1 MTLDIPVYT
10 TLTRSMIESVPSTEK
25 NFGLSEAQFEALLS
39 QLEQGD
45 EALFERVFVK
55 QYWKMVRRLQS
66 SHSTEQ
72 ADAEDAVMEG
82 LMSFRNILIARKV
95 TWGNLEAYLNR
106 IIVTDF
112 QKKQKRNREMPVDS
126 FAENLAADEDA
137 CFSTEELAA
146 FKKAW
151 DSLCDKCSGMLH
163 RFYYD
168 ELPHFQIAELLGK
181 SPEAVKQDKH
191 RCIQKLRKHFFQS
204 L

>member
-1 MTLDIPVYT
+1 MTLTFPVYP
-10 TLTRSMIESVPSTEK
+10 TRTHTMTESTHSTEK
-25 NFGLSEAQFEALLS
+25 NFGLSEAQFEDMLHS
-39 QLEQGD
+39 LEQGD

-55 QYWKMVRRLQS
+55 QYWKMVRRLQA
-66 SHSTEQ
+66 SHRAEQ

-82 LMSFRNILIARKV
+82 LLGFRNILIARKV

-112 QKKQKRNREMPVDS
+112 QKKQKRNRETPVES
-126 FAENLAADEDA
+126 FAENLAADDDA
-137 CFSTEELAA
+137 GFSTEELAA

-151 DSLCDKCSGMLH
+151 DSLCDKCSGILQ
-163 RFYYD
+163 RFYYE